1 MNPLK
6 EWRIYILHMN
16 NQYTRSNEKEKNG
29 TEKNF
34 KSIIKEIKTMTDMT
48 ALLNAGPSKYRF

>member
-6 EWRIYILHMN
+6 EWRIYVLHMN
-16 NQYTRSNEKEKNG
+16 NQYTPSNGKEKNG

-48 ALLNAGPSKYRF
+48 ALFNAGPF